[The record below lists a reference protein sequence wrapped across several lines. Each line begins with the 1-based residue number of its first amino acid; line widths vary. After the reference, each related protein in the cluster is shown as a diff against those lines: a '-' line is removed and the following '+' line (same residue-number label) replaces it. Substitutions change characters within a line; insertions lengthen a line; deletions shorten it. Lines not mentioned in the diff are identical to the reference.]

1 MSAGSSLRATYAELC
16 TRADVVAVG
25 ALMQLGTIGSSYF
38 AEQNVPVKAVAK
50 RAFDIWPPAECP
62 LCAAGAPLEDVVA
75 PASDP

>member
-1 MSAGSSLRATYAELC
+1 
-16 TRADVVAVG
+16 
-25 ALMQLGTIGSSYF
+25 MQLGTIGSSYF

-50 RAFDIWPPAECP
+50 RAFEIWPPAECP